1 VIAGPVASVDAVI
14 AAVSAQNRFARRVNM
29 EVASHTA
36 MMDPILPELRAA
48 LADLN
53 AGIPTIPFFST
64 VTGDATAPL
73 LDAEYWLAN
82 VRQPARLSQAI
93 TAAAQDHATFIEI
106 SANPIL
112 THAVNDTLE
121 SVTHH
126 HSVGTLSRDGDDT
139 VSFHT
144 NLNTIHTSNPPQTPH
159 PPEPHPV
166 LPTTPWHHTR
176 HWLPAGTVRRS
187 VTPAQFSA
195 DSPPIPAEWYCE
207 LAWPPR
213 RLSGAPATVDSGW
226 LVVADSELGTEI
238 GRILGDDSRVMVLPP
253 SMLADDADK
262 AALADALAGVT
273 HVLFAPEMSSGHFD
287 AEPGH
292 GVFNAA
298 RRLTA
303 SVAAVALPPRLFLLT
318 RNAQPVGE
326 GDRANPAHA
335 VLWGLG
341 RTLALEHPEI
351 WGAIIDV
358 DESVPVGLA
367 ARYVLDEAHDRDGED
382 QVVYRAGIRRVPRLQ
397 RAYPSST
404 SPAEF
409 DKDRSHL
416 VIGATGNVGP
426 HLIRRLADM
435 GAATIVAVSR
445 NPGSRLDELASSLSA
460 TGTTLVTVAAD
471 AADETAMSAL
481 FDRFGTDLPP
491 LAGIYLAAFGGG
503 PITLR
508 DMTDDDVIAMF
519 RPKLD
524 VVSVLH
530 NLSLNHPLRQ
540 FVLFSSISG
549 VTGSRWLAHYAAT
562 TTFLDTFA
570 YARRAAGLPATAI
583 NWGLWKSLS
592 DTQTGQQRQV
602 TLDSG
607 LEPMPDEIAIQALP
621 SVIGQD
627 APVRSTIVAADWS
640 RLATAYRTRAALHIV
655 DDMLPTDADSDTSSM
670 LRTEFRQALRDC
682 EPTRRRELLVD
693 HVTAQVVAAMG
704 LASPHLLDPS
714 VGFFQSGMDSLMSV
728 TLQRSLAES
737 LGEVLPAAVVFD
749 YPTVEALADYLATIL
764 PELAEVADQES
775 VDAYDDL
782 TDDELLQ
789 QLSDRLG

>member
-1 VIAGPVASVDAVI
+1 
-14 AAVSAQNRFARRVNM
+14 M
-29 EVASHTA
+29 
-36 MMDPILPELRAA
+36 L
-48 LADLN
+48 
-53 AGIPTIPFFST
+53 
-64 VTGDATAPL
+64 
-73 LDAEYWLAN
+73 
-82 VRQPARLSQAI
+82 
-93 TAAAQDHATFIEI
+93 
-106 SANPIL
+106 
-112 THAVNDTLE
+112 
-121 SVTHH
+121 
-126 HSVGTLSRDGDDT
+126 
-139 VSFHT
+139 
-144 NLNTIHTSNPPQTPH
+144 
-159 PPEPHPV
+159 
-166 LPTTPWHHTR
+166 
-176 HWLPAGTVRRS
+176 
-187 VTPAQFSA
+187 
-195 DSPPIPAEWYCE
+195 
-207 LAWPPR
+207 
-213 RLSGAPATVDSGW
+213 
-226 LVVADSELGTEI
+226 ADSELGAAI
-238 GRILGDDSRVMVLPP
+238 GRVLGDDSRVTVLPP
-253 SMLADDADK
+253 SMLAEDADK
-262 AALADALAGVT
+262 AALADALVRVT
-273 HVLFAPEMSSGHFD
+273 HVLYAPQMSSGYSD
-287 AEPGH
+287 AEPGY

-303 SVAAVALPPRLFLLT
+303 SVAAMALPPRLFLLT

-351 WGAIIDV
+351 WGGIIDV
-358 DESVPVGLA
+358 DESVPAGLA
-367 ARYVLDEAHDRDGED
+367 ARYVLDEAHAGDGED

-397 RAYPSST
+397 RGYPSST
-404 SPAEF
+404 SSAEL

-426 HLIRRLADM
+426 HLIRQLADM

-445 NPGSRLDELASSLSA
+445 NPRSRLDELAASLSA

-481 FDRFGTDLPP
+481 FDRFGADLPP

-592 DTQTGQQRQV
+592 DSQTSQERQV

-607 LEPMPDEIAIQALP
+607 LEPMPDEIAIRGLQ

-627 APVRSTIVAADWS
+627 VPVRSTIVAADWN

-670 LRTEFRQALRDC
+670 LSTEFREALRDC
-682 EPTRRRELLVD
+682 EPTRRREFLVD

-704 LASPHLLDPS
+704 LASSHLLDPS
-714 VGFFQSGMDSLMSV
+714 AGFFQSGMDSLMSV
-728 TLQRSLAES
+728 TLQRSLTES
-737 LGEVLPAAVVFD
+737 LGEVLPTAVVFD
-749 YPTVEALADYLATIL
+749 YPTVEALAGYLATIL
-764 PELAEVADQES
+764 PELVEVADQES

-789 QLSDRLG
+789 QLSERLG